1 MIENNFKMSD
11 EQHLSNLDKQTVFK
25 RPAEVGAVSPDSTS
39 IGLHEN
45 IAGSLAYLL
54 GFFTGFVLL
63 LIERENR
70 FVRFHAIQSIYLSI
84 SFLIVF
90 VTMGMLPVVGW
101 LSGVILSPIG
111 LVLWI
116 ILMLNAYNGKYS
128 KIAYIGEI
136 AEKQAH

>member
-1 MIENNFKMSD
+1 MVENNFKMSD
-11 EQHLSNLDKQTVFK
+11 EQHLSTLDKQTVFK
-25 RPAEVGAVSPDSTS
+25 RPAEAGAANADSTS

-54 GFFTGFVLL
+54 GFFSGFVLL

-70 FVRFHAIQSIYLSI
+70 FVRFHAFQSIYLSVA
-84 SFLIVF
+84 FLTVF
-90 VTMGMLPVVGW
+90 MVMGTLPVVGW

-116 ILMLNAYNGKYS
+116 ILMMNAYSGKCS
-128 KIAYIGEI
+128 KIMYIGEF
-136 AEKQAH
+136 AEKQVH

>member
-1 MIENNFKMSD
+1 MVENNFKMSD
-11 EQHLSNLDKQTVFK
+11 EQQLRNLDKQTVFK
-25 RPAEVGAVSPDSTS
+25 RPAEVGAASSAGTS

-54 GFFTGFVLL
+54 GFFSGFVLL

-70 FVRFHAIQSIYLSI
+70 FVRFHAFQSIYISIAFLSVY
-84 SFLIVF
+84 FL
-90 VTMGMLPVVGW
+90 MGMLPIVGW

-128 KIAYIGEI
+128 KIIYIGEF
-136 AEKQAH
+136 AEKKVH